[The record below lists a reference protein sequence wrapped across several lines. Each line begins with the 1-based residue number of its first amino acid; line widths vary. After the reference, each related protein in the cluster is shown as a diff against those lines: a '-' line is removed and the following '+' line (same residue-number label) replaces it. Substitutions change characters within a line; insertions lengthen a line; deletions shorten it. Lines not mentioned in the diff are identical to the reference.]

1 MFAGSDYRNAAL
13 LFHGPT
19 SSTEIYINIK
29 RNIFV
34 SVDNGIKDGGHKPDS
49 QFQFVYE
56 ISLLGVWCKQTRLI
70 RERGSAGVGEKSWG
84 DGLT

>member
-34 SVDNGIKDGGHKPDS
+34 SVDNGIKDGGQKPDS
-49 QFQFVYE
+49 QFRIVYE
-56 ISLLGVWCKQTRLI
+56 ISFLGVWWKQTRLI
-70 RERGSAGVGEKSWG
+70 MVGGCGGKELG
-84 DGLT
+84 